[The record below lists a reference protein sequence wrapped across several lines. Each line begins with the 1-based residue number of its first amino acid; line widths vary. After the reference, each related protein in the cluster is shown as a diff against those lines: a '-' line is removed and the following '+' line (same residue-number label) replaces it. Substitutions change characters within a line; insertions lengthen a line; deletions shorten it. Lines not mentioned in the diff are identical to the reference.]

1 MTGYNIFQGA
11 RSGQG
16 SVSRPGM
23 EDSHVLQHWR
33 KAGSVAP
40 KHVQVPVYDINI
52 AAGTKDPLYIM
63 CFAEINM
70 SNICMNNVQP
80 VNHQDQQ
87 PFIQYVVRVDSM
99 EFLELLQRQLWRWA

>member
-1 MTGYNIFQGA
+1 M
-11 RSGQG
+11 
-16 SVSRPGM
+16 
-23 EDSHVLQHWR
+23 
-33 KAGSVAP
+33 AP

-99 EFLELLQRQLWRWA
+99 EFLELLQRELWRWAEAGREEVPARGVLLPRIGQTGGCL